1 MVQKV
6 VGSIPITHPI
16 SECGTAVSIQVF
28 QTWDESSIL
37 STRTKLKKKERLRSL
52 FFGRLYEKICEA
64 KLLAPGCK
72 KKSIYALIFYDRTY
86 EKDHVVR
93 LLTSSYK
100 EKEVFGLF
108 FFIGRRR
115 NRRWRR
121 LAHRRYSW

>member
-16 SECGTAVSIQVF
+16 SECSTAVSIQVF

-37 STRTKLKKKERLRSL
+37 STRTRTKKKERLRSL

-64 KLLAPGCK
+64 KLLAPGYK
-72 KKSIYALIFYDRTY
+72 KKSTSALIFYDRPY
-86 EKDHVVR
+86 EKIYETK
-93 LLTSSYK
+93 LLALGRK
-100 EKEVFGLF
+100 KEVLNLF

-121 LAHRRYSW
+121 LVPRRYS